1 MHNLKPKHPICNT
14 YQCTE
19 NRNYTM
25 STLNST
31 HSDPGNVQGISTVS
45 NTPLDLLGNN
55 RCRALFFYYP
65 SRIAR
70 KSMSIELKG

>member
-1 MHNLKPKHPICNT
+1 
-14 YQCTE
+14 
-19 NRNYTM
+19 M